1 LTINYLKPFEPGE
14 PIDINV
20 LNKLIQNVNFLASQ
34 IAQIYRLPAVEAPV
48 VTVSGATGSTAGS
61 PNPASGNPDGSNAS
75 GTQSSVQEITI
86 NLTKAADFRKTG
98 QSQSFILT
106 QAMIE
111 AVTNKPVKSYKIL
124 TVKCDSLM
132 FHKKGDPNTRH
143 AASGAKMTGVKAS
156 LPASIVY
163 TPNKDTDYKSG
174 VNAPQQ
180 INTSPY
186 FRLYFTAHI
195 QVEVTY

>member
-1 LTINYLKPFEPGE
+1 MTINYLKPFEPGE
-14 PIDINV
+14 PIDINT

-34 IAQIYRLPAVEAPV
+34 IAQIYRLPAVQAPV
-48 VTVSGATGSTAGS
+48 VTVSGATGNTAGS
-61 PNPASGNPDGSNAS
+61 PNVSGNNSDGSD
-75 GTQSSVQEITI
+75 GTGNQKSTEQISLSIT
-86 NLTKAADFRKTG
+86 KSADFRKTG
-98 QSQSFILT
+98 QSQSFEVT
-106 QAMIE
+106 QAMVE
-111 AVTNKPVKSYKIL
+111 SVTKKPVKGFTIL
-124 TVKCDSLM
+124 TVSIGSLM
-132 FHKKGDPNTRH
+132 FHKKGDSTTRY

-156 LPASIVY
+156 GKVISY

-186 FRLYFTAHI
+186 FRLYFTASV

>member
-48 VTVSGATGSTAGS
+48 VTVAGATGSTSGS
-61 PNPASGNPDGSNAS
+61 PSPAGNSSSGSDG
-75 GTQSSVQEITI
+75 TDQVKTKEEITI
-86 NLTKAADFRKTG
+86 NITKAADFRKTG

-106 QAMIE
+106 QAMVE
-111 AVTNKPVKSYKIL
+111 AVTKTPVKSYKIL

-132 FHKKGDPNTRH
+132 FHKKGDPDTRY
-143 AASGAKMTGVKAS
+143 AATGAKMTGVKAS

-163 TPNKDTDYKSG
+163 TPNKDTDYSSG
-174 VNAPQQ
+174 KNAPQQ

>member
-14 PIDINV
+14 PIDINT

-34 IAQIYRLPAVEAPV
+34 IAQIYRLPAVQAPV
-48 VTVSGATGSTAGS
+48 VTVSGATGNTSGTPNVAG
-61 PNPASGNPDGSNAS
+61 NNGDGSDGS
-75 GTQSSVQEITI
+75 GDQKSKEQISLSIT
-86 NLTKAADFRKTG
+86 KSADFRKTG
-98 QSQSFILT
+98 QAQSFEVT
-106 QAMIE
+106 QAMVE
-111 AVTNKPVKSYKIL
+111 NVTKKPVKGFTIL
-124 TVKCDSLM
+124 TVSIGSLM
-132 FHKKGDPNTRH
+132 FHKKNDSSTRY
-143 AASGAKMTGVKAS
+143 AASGAKMTGVKAAGKVVS
-156 LPASIVY
+156 Y

-186 FRLYFTAHI
+186 FRLYFTADI

>member
-14 PIDINV
+14 PIDINT

-34 IAQIYRLPAVEAPV
+34 IAQIYRLPAVQAPV
-48 VTVSGATGSTAGS
+48 VTVSGATGSTSGTPNVAG
-61 PNPASGNPDGSNAS
+61 NNGDGSDGS
-75 GTQSSVQEITI
+75 GDQKSKEQISLSIT
-86 NLTKAADFRKTG
+86 KSADFRKTG
-98 QSQSFILT
+98 QAQSFEVT
-106 QAMIE
+106 QAMVE
-111 AVTNKPVKSYKIL
+111 NVTKKPVKGFTIL
-124 TVKCDSLM
+124 TVSIGSLM
-132 FHKKGDPNTRH
+132 FHKKNDSSTRY
-143 AASGAKMTGVKAS
+143 AASGAKMTGVKAAGKVVS
-156 LPASIVY
+156 Y

-186 FRLYFTAHI
+186 FRLYFTADI

>member
-14 PIDINV
+14 PIDINT

-34 IAQIYRLPAVEAPV
+34 IAQIYRLPAVQAPV
-48 VTVSGATGSTAGS
+48 VTVSGATGSTSGTPNVAG
-61 PNPASGNPDGSNAS
+61 NNGDGSDGS
-75 GTQSSVQEITI
+75 GDQRSKEQISLSIT
-86 NLTKAADFRKTG
+86 KSADFRKTG
-98 QSQSFILT
+98 QAQSFEVT
-106 QAMIE
+106 QAMVE
-111 AVTNKPVKSYKIL
+111 NVTKKPVKGFTIL
-124 TVKCDSLM
+124 TVSIGSLM
-132 FHKKGDPNTRH
+132 FHKKNDSSTRY
-143 AASGAKMTGVKAS
+143 AASGAKMTGVKAAGKVVS
-156 LPASIVY
+156 Y

-186 FRLYFTAHI
+186 FRLYFTADI